1 MAEQFPSKVYSPVTD
16 FSNTLRAM
24 TFSKR
29 LLCISGIWPLEICD
43 SLFISFI
50 IYGFVFNILALLD
63 MIKYIKNF
71 RYVLANVMENMA
83 VVTTVT
89 KILMLRIKCRSLSR
103 FLVETKADYT
113 ADNYNNDEERSIFLK
128 YNNLSYTMIILL
140 FPWTAFLLFFYYFK
154 IVIPNIIM
162 VLRNATSEYKLPY
175 KIKPLLEPY
184 NAKSYAFGC
193 IHEFLRIIMI
203 ISGYLGTDCFFTS
216 TGFHLSGQ
224 LAVLK
229 CKVKNVL
236 NDADG
241 PRQAI
246 RNIIL
251 GHHRLIRLVDLLEDS
266 FNIIIGQHLFGTTI
280 LLCISSYRMLSSLAV
295 IETTGI
301 ITFVVYAFFLM
312 CKLFIYCYVGEALL
326 EESSN
331 LCDELYFCEWYE
343 LSMIDMK
350 SIWICMMRTS
360 KPLKLTCAKFS
371 VLSVRTFT
379 DDIFDSLGICGI
391 QKD

>member
-1 MAEQFPSKVYSPVTD
+1 
-16 FSNTLRAM
+16 M

-29 LLCISGIWPLEICD
+29 LLCLSGIWPLEIRD

-50 IYGFVFNILALLD
+50 LYGFIFNILALLD

-89 KILMLRIKCRSLSR
+89 KILMLRIKCRPLSQ

-113 ADNYNNDEERSIFLK
+113 ADNYNNDEERSIFFK

-216 TGFHLSGQ
+216 TGLHLSGQ

-236 NDADG
+236 NDTHG
-241 PRQAI
+241 SRQGI
-246 RNIIL
+246 RKIIL

-295 IETTGI
+295 IETAGI

-379 DDIFDSLGICGI
+379 DIVNKSMAYLSFLRTAL
-391 QKD
+391 